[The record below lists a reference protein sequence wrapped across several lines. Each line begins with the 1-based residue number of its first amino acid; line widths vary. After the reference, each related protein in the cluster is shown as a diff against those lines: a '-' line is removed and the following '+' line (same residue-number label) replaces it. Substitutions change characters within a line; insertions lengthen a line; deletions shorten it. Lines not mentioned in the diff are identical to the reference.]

1 MDRSADQGRNWGI
14 PLQSEREAL
23 ADEAVRNHK
32 RGSKMSKT
40 RAQQVWD
47 HVNKQP
53 ERMLKK
59 RAVRDAFI
67 AFISEKKARNDEN
80 IQQVI
85 DVLTA
90 ANYRAG
96 RTILSGQS
104 HIEFWVGPGRIPVI
118 AVQYYA
124 NDDGFEVYVPI
135 TQSNRMD
142 ETLYQLRDATN
153 IQPPHDGGAQ

>member
-1 MDRSADQGRNWGI
+1 
-14 PLQSEREAL
+14 
-23 ADEAVRNHK
+23 
-32 RGSKMSKT
+32 MSKT
-40 RAQQVWD
+40 RAQQTWD

-53 ERMLKK
+53 ERMLRK
-59 RAVRDAFI
+59 RAMRD

-96 RTILSGQS
+96 RTIRSGQG

-124 NDDGFEVYVPI
+124 NDDGF
-135 TQSNRMD
+135 
-142 ETLYQLRDATN
+142 
-153 IQPPHDGGAQ
+153 